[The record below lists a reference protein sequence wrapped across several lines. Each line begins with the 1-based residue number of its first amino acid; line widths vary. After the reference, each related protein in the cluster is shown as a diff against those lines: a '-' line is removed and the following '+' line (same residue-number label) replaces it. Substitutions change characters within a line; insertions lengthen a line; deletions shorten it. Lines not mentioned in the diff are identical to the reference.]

1 VALPRVHRLRQRRD
15 FSAVYQS
22 GLRRSTAHLTLRGL
36 RESKRLVISKASE
49 CSNANQSKADQS
61 KVNQSKALV
70 LNDQPTRIGI
80 SISQKV
86 SKRAVVRNLIRRRI
100 RSALRQLLPRLAPGW
115 RLVIVVQPQAIECG
129 YEQFLQELEQLL
141 VEAGVIHG
149 N

>member
-1 VALPRVHRLRQRRD
+1 VSLPKVHRLRQRRD

-22 GLRRSTAHLTLRGL
+22 GLRRSTVHLTLRGL
-36 RESKRLVISKASE
+36 RESKRIVINKAIDP
-49 CSNANQSKADQS
+49 SKADQS
-61 KVNQSKALV
+61 KASV
-70 LNDQPTRIGI
+70 LNDLPTRIGV

-100 RSALRQLLPRLAPGW
+100 RSALRQLLPRVSAGW
-115 RLVIVVQPQAIECG
+115 RLVIVVHPQAIECDYG
-129 YEQFLQELEQLL
+129 QFLQELEQLL